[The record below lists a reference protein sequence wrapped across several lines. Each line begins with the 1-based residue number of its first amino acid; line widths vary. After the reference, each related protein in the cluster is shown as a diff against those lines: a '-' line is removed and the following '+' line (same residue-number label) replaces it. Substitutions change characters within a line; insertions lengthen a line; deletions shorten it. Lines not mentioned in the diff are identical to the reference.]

1 MSILALQKIKEISQ
15 LDIFIKFKI
24 GLIKTKDDLCEV
36 GNIIV
41 MF

>member
-1 MSILALQKIKEISQ
+1 MSILTLQKIKEISQ
-15 LDIFIKFKI
+15 LDIFVELKI
-24 GLIKTKDDLCEV
+24 GLVKTKDDLCEV